1 MSREP
6 RMRDREPATGSARR
20 YGRSA
25 LLLLSFASGVADVL
39 AVVALG
45 GASPHLGYVTE
56 RTYATYYREAV
67 EDIAAHLDGTP
78 VRVLG

>member
-6 RMRDREPATGSARR
+6 RVHDREPATGRARR

-25 LLLLSFASGVADVL
+25 LLLLSFASGAADAL

-45 GASPHLGYVTE
+45 GAFAGIMTGNLVLLGAAAAGE
-56 RTYATYYREAV
+56 RSQ
-67 EDIAAHLDGTP
+67 G
-78 VRVLG
+78 

>member
-45 GASPHLGYVTE
+45 GAFAGIMTGNLVLLGAAAAGE
-56 RTYATYYREAV
+56 RSQGV
-67 EDIAAHLDGTP
+67 
-78 VRVLG
+78 